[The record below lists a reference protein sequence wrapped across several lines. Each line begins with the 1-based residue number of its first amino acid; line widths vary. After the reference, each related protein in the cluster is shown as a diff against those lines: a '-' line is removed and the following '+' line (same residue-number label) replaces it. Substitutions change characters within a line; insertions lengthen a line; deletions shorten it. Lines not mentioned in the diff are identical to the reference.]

1 MSLPSLA
8 PLMLLSALLSHGCA
22 APTPLHAASSVPG
35 QPPAATSSPAWVT
48 RAVPA
53 PRVTHHVFAS
63 AATKGN
69 VSYHL
74 YRPAAYADETRR
86 FPVVYWLHG
95 SGGGLPGIPVVA
107 QRFDAAIAA
116 GKLPPCLVVFVNGLE
131 MGMYVDWADGSAPV
145 ESMIIRDLLPHVD
158 ATYRTIAK
166 RQGRLLDGFSM
177 GGYGAAR
184 LGFKYPEL
192 FRAVSLAGAGPLQ
205 SELKST
211 PRASRIQAEELLRRV
226 YGGDQ
231 GAFRAVGPRALA
243 ERNAKTIAKGML
255 VRMVIGEQDET
266 FSHNQDFHRHL
277 ETLGIPHSW
286 TVLPG
291 LGHDPDRVF
300 AALGD
305 ANWEFYRQAFM
316 APSAR

>member
-1 MSLPSLA
+1 MSLRSLA
-8 PLMLLSALLSHGCA
+8 PLMLLSALLSPGCA
-22 APTPLHAASSVPG
+22 APTPLPAASSVPG

-300 AALGD
+300 AALGE

>member
-1 MSLPSLA
+1 MSLRSLA
-8 PLMLLSALLSHGCA
+8 SSILLSAFLLQGRA
-22 APTPLHAASSVPG
+22 ASKPAPGTSPTPSP
-35 QPPAATSSPAWVT
+35 PPAATGAPAWVT

-63 AATKGN
+63 AATKGK

-74 YRPAAYADETRR
+74 YRPAAYADEARR

-107 QRFDAAIAA
+107 RRFDAAIEA

-158 ATYRTIAK
+158 ANYRTIAK
-166 RQGRLLDGFSM
+166 REGRLLDGFSM

-192 FRAVSLAGAGPLQ
+192 FRAVSLVGAGPLQ
-205 SELKST
+205 SELRGT
-211 PRASRIQAEELLRRV
+211 PRASRLQAEELLKRV
-226 YGGDQ
+226 YGGEQ
-231 GAFRAVGPRALA
+231 AVFLEVSPRKLA
-243 ERNAKTIAKGML
+243 ERNAKSVARDTL

-266 FSHNQDFHRHL
+266 LVHNRDFHRHL
-277 ETLGIPHSW
+277 EVLGVPHSW

-291 LGHDPDRVF
+291 LGHDPEKVL

-305 ANWEFYRQAFM
+305 DNWDFYRKAFT

>member
-1 MSLPSLA
+1 MSLRSLA
-8 PLMLLSALLSHGCA
+8 PLMLLSALLSPGCA
-22 APTPLHAASSVPG
+22 APTPLPAASSVPG

-116 GKLPPCLVVFVNGLE
+116 GKLPPCLVFFVNGLE

-166 RQGRLLDGFSM
+166 REGRLLDGFSM

-231 GAFRAVGPRALA
+231 GTFRAVGPRALA
-243 ERNAKTIAKGML
+243 ERNAKTIAQGML

-266 FSHNQDFHRHL
+266 FAHNQDFHRHL

-305 ANWEFYRQAFM
+305 ANWEFYRRAFTT
-316 APSAR
+316 PRAR

>member
-1 MSLPSLA
+1 MRTLLPLGLLSVLA
-8 PLMLLSALLSHGCA
+8 PLGCS
-22 APTPLHAASSVPG
+22 APTPAP
-35 QPPAATSSPAWVT
+35 ATSAVGSQSPAKNSPMWVT

-53 PRVTHHVFAS
+53 PGVTHHVFTSAS
-63 AATKGN
+63 TKGN

-107 QRFDAAIAA
+107 RRFDAAIAA
-116 GKLPPCLVVFVNGLE
+116 GRLPPCLVVFVNGLE

-145 ESMIIRDLLPHVD
+145 ESMIVRDLLPHVD
-158 ATYRTIAK
+158 AAYRTVAK
-166 RQGRLLDGFSM
+166 REGRLLDGFSM

-192 FRAVSLAGAGPLQ
+192 FRAVSIVGAGPLQ
-205 SELKST
+205 TELKST
-211 PRASRIQAEELLRRV
+211 PRASRLQAEELLRRV

-231 GAFRAVGPRALA
+231 ATFRAVGPRALA
-243 ERNAKTIAKGML
+243 EQNAKTVAQGTL

-266 FSHNQDFHRHL
+266 FAYNQDFHRHL
-277 ETLGIPHSW
+277 EALGIPHTW

-305 ANWEFYRQAFM
+305 GNWEFYRQAFAM
-316 APSAR
+316 PKAK